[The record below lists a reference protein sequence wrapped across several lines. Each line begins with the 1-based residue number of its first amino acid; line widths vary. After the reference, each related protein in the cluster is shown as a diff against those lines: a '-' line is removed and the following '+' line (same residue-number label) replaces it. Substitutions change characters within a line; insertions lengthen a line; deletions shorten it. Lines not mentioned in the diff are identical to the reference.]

1 MAMQSSGLAQGSS
14 AVGVTKKRRRWCAMR
29 PSAPP
34 RCRVMVRRDR
44 GPDDVSTPTP
54 MLPPITRR
62 RSLSIEKSARRRA
75 SALRGPVAADA
86 APTSASSPNA
96 SLSACASC
104 TDDSKSF
111 SSSSLSSSPSAP
123 AEASFSF
130 WSTTAFGPE
139 PAALR
144 RLARPFF
151 EPSPPCAAASHVAP
165 RLVDAA
171 LEAAFEAQPLPL
183 LPPSSGADSDS
194 ESEQRAAKAG
204 RRGALP
210 DPSSTDS
217 AYAAEITSASAASP
231 SPVPCSSRSFRS
243 CFDDMAQAPR
253 EA

>member
-44 GPDDVSTPTP
+44 GPDDVSAPTP

-130 WSTTAFGPE
+130 WTTTAFDPL

-165 RLVDAA
+165 RLVDVA
-171 LEAAFEAQPLPL
+171 LEAAFAAQPL
-183 LPPSSGADSDS
+183 PSSGADSDS

-210 DPSSTDS
+210 DPSST
-217 AYAAEITSASAASP
+217 SASSSSQAACWSSTASP